1 MDRGIFALWYDLPED
16 GEEEYLSWFHEAHLP
31 ELLSKRED
39 YCWAAHYKNEGG
51 GDRFHEVVKD
61 MMRAG
66 ESDVGSGKDY
76 LFLIGAESPH
86 SFFDPNFPQ
95 IKESQSEEMKKIV
108 SRRIGLNMCVFSEEA
123 RVDGP
128 DAASRP
134 AQTAPGPYIQMGNFN
149 VDGPE
154 NEHDLGGWY
163 AQVRLPFMK
172 TMPGSI
178 GARKLVASAGWGKHS
193 ILYEFVSA
201 GMRDSHF
208 IPHEEEG
215 LEEGTWTSRIHEY
228 VIHAPCSPLV
238 GSRIWPEA

>member
-16 GEEEYLSWFHEAHLP
+16 GEEEYLSWFHEVHLP

-51 GDRFHEVVKD
+51 GARFHEVVKD

-95 IKESQSEEMKKIV
+95 IKERQSEETKKIV

-128 DAASRP
+128 DAPNTRACPNCGVEGHRTDAKHCHACGDSLHASD
-134 AQTAPGPYIQMGNFN
+134 
-149 VDGPE
+149 V
-154 NEHDLGGWY
+154 
-163 AQVRLPFMK
+163 
-172 TMPGSI
+172 
-178 GARKLVASAGWGKHS
+178 
-193 ILYEFVSA
+193 
-201 GMRDSHF
+201 
-208 IPHEEEG
+208 
-215 LEEGTWTSRIHEY
+215 
-228 VIHAPCSPLV
+228 
-238 GSRIWPEA
+238 

>member
-86 SFFDPNFPQ
+86 SFFDPNFP
-95 IKESQSEEMKKIV
+95 
-108 SRRIGLNMCVFSEEA
+108 
-123 RVDGP
+123 
-128 DAASRP
+128 
-134 AQTAPGPYIQMGNFN
+134 
-149 VDGPE
+149 
-154 NEHDLGGWY
+154 
-163 AQVRLPFMK
+163 
-172 TMPGSI
+172 
-178 GARKLVASAGWGKHS
+178 
-193 ILYEFVSA
+193 
-201 GMRDSHF
+201 
-208 IPHEEEG
+208 
-215 LEEGTWTSRIHEY
+215 
-228 VIHAPCSPLV
+228 
-238 GSRIWPEA
+238 